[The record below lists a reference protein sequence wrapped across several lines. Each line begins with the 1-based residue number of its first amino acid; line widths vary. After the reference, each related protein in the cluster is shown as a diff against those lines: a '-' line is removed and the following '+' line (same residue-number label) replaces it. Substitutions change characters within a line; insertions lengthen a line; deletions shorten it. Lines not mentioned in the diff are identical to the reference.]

1 MLDFHLELDGIFR
14 PSKFP
19 IRCELT
25 GVWYHLFDS
34 EDRDEKIRGSWT
46 GECSEECCCPK
57 YTGRNVWQIR

>member
-1 MLDFHLELDGIFR
+1 MLDFHLELDSIFR
-14 PSKFP
+14 SSKFP

-46 GECSEECCCPK
+46 GECSDECCCPK
-57 YTGRNVWQIR
+57 